1 MYSSDGRLETDV
13 PVDLTVTAEDPDGD
27 SLTYEWTSSC
37 PGTFARTDGE
47 GATFTPRVPAG
58 FTECSVEVDVSDGH
72 GGVGKGILVLTT
84 VRPTIH
90 VAPRISGGYQSEDIV
105 GEGEVVVLHATA
117 TGHEGST
124 LVWDWTAEAG
134 ALSSQVD
141 DAQSSDVHWTA
152 PASLGETFKVVAT
165 ATDPESGRVTLTF
178 LVKVRP

>member
-1 MYSSDGRLETDV
+1 VETGV

-37 PGTFARTDGE
+37 PGTFARRDGE
-47 GATFTPRVPAG
+47 GVTFTPGVPAG
-58 FTECSVEVDVSDGH
+58 YTECSVEVDVSDGH

-84 VRPTIH
+84 VQPTIH
-90 VAPRISGGYQSEDIV
+90 VAPRMGSGYQSEDIV
-105 GEGEVVVLHATA
+105 GVGEVVVLHATA
-117 TGHEGST
+117 TGHEGSA
-124 LVWDWTAEAG
+124 LVWNWTAEGG

-165 ATDPESGRVTLTF
+165 ASDPESGSATLTF
-178 LVKVRP
+178 VVKVRL